1 LRISARF
8 ANDNHSQSE
17 DKTMSLDQRSYEE
30 KRDYIRVPV
39 ECEVSLEN
47 STNGKR
53 FVASGKNLSA
63 SGVLFHTDELLRP
76 GDRLE
81 LHIEAHQAL
90 LSVLDASIEV
100 VRVETLEDGRA
111 YAAGCA
117 ITHLHNQ

>member
-1 LRISARF
+1 
-8 ANDNHSQSE
+8 
-17 DKTMSLDQRSYEE
+17 MSLDQRSYEE
-30 KRDYIRVPV
+30 KRDYIRMPV

-47 STNGKR
+47 SVSGRR

-63 SGVLFHTDELLRP
+63 SGVLFHTEERLRP

-81 LHIEAHQAL
+81 MHIEAHQAL

-100 VRVETLEDGRA
+100 VRVEALDDGRS

-117 ITHLHNQ
+117 ITRMNPQ